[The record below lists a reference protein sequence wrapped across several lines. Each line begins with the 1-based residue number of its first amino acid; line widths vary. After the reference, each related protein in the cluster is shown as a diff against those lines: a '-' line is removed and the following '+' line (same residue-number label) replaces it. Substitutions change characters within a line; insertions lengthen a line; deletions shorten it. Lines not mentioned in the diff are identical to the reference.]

1 MTRIVLTKTTI
12 LKVVEQTLT
21 PTIKF
26 LTIQTETIQ
35 IIKKI
40 ENPDLST
47 HFVRPVVKLT
57 IQQRNATLEQT
68 QRTECFPGTDDR
80 KNKIKSNREMPK
92 ATQMEMF
99 QLQLKLQTR
108 NATSSL
114 RSCI

>member
-12 LKVVEQTLT
+12 LIVVKQTLT

-26 LTIQTETIQ
+26 LLLQTETIQ
-35 IIKKI
+35 MIKKT
-40 ENPDLST
+40 EDLDLST
-47 HFVRPVVKLT
+47 HLVRPVVKLT

-68 QRTECFPGTDDR
+68 QRTECFPGTDDL
-80 KNKIKSNREMPK
+80 KNKIKSNREMLK

-99 QLQLKLQTR
+99 KLQLKLQTR
-108 NATSSL
+108 NTTSSL